1 MEGWVVGW
9 AVATAAVATARAGWA
24 EEETAVAALEA
35 VDWEVAAPVAERVVG

>member
-1 MEGWVVGW
+1 VVVGWVVGW

-35 VDWEVAAPVAERVVG
+35 VD